1 MEKLKIAIVALF
13 AFTSVSF
20 ILSTLFYHIAITR
33 TPSFHLTLRGD
44 ILGEI
49 SLVLIPVT
57 FVFLFS
63 TVALSMFALVRFFV
77 KKLRR

>member
-20 ILSTLFYHIAITR
+20 ILSTLLYHIAIDR

-63 TVALSMFALVRFFV
+63 TAALSIFVIIRFFV